1 MRAQE
6 NKIMPEEYIFRDKG
20 PGLEVDTQ
28 FVGDRRMTEL
38 ESDPTL

>member
-1 MRAQE
+1 
-6 NKIMPEEYIFRDKG
+6 MPEEYIFRDKG

-28 FVGDRRMTEL
+28 FDRRMTEL